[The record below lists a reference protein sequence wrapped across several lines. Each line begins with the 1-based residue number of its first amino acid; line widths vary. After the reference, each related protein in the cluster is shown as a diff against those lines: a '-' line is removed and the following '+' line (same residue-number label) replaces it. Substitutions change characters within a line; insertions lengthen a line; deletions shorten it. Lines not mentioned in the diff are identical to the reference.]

1 METNMDK
8 EEQIDINILK
18 EVCEESDEETANAL
32 KESAKSVKEHIKA
45 TSMVIHH
52 NKQKNKNSGGAPL
65 HQKIPWD
72 PEVVELFN
80 EKFPGVDIYKLSLKE
95 LQTLYHEVEALREEF
110 SLVELA
116 YKTLSNAAYGA
127 SSSPSFYFYNLELAK
142 DITGECRN
150 LTRFFWD
157 NLPVFFHETIWER
170 KDLWEKFGFELDE
183 SKHDLCRETAVACY
197 SDTDSVTGDTELRLK
212 LRNIP
217 IISSFDYFYDYLINI
232 LKIQPITEPDGK
244 QIIPV
249 PDFIEVLNWTP
260 EKGTYYAKMRYLMC
274 HPVKKDLYKIET
286 ENGKKITATADH
298 SVMVEDNKST
308 RSIKTGELKV
318 GDRLFTF

>member
-1 METNMDK
+1 MNK
-8 EEQIDINILK
+8 EEQIDLNILK

-32 KESAKSVKEHIKA
+32 KESAKSVKDHIKA
-45 TSMVIHH
+45 TSIVIHH
-52 NKQKNKNSGGAPL
+52 NKSKSKNAQPGAR
-65 HQKIPWD
+65 HEKIAWD
-72 PEVVELFN
+72 PEVAELFN
-80 EKFPGVDIYKLSLKE
+80 EKFPGVDIYKLSLEE
-95 LQTLYHEVEALREEF
+95 LRTLYQEVEALREEF

-170 KDLWEKFGFELDE
+170 KDLWKKFGFELDE
-183 SKHDLCRETAVACY
+183 SKHDLCRETTVACY

-212 LRNIP
+212 IRNIP
-217 IISSFDYFYDYLINI
+217 IISSFDDFYNYLINI
-232 LKIQPITEPDGK
+232 LKISPITDPSGK
-244 QIIPV
+244 QIIPI
-249 PDFIEVLNWTP
+249 PDFIEVLNWAP
-260 EKGTYYAKMRYLMC
+260 EKGTYYVKMRYLMC

-286 ENGKKITATADH
+286 KNGKKITATGDH
-298 SVMVEDNKST
+298 SVMVEDNKSV

-318 GDRLFTF
+318 GDNLFTF